1 MKKMKKI
8 LSVLLVVVLTFN
20 VCSVATFAADEDVV
34 VSIGS
39 VSAKRGDIV
48 EVPITLTKNSGFVT
62 LGIEV
67 GYDSSVLEMSCPKH
81 TDGKNCKPAYTQ
93 KTDFGE
99 DCGSNIAKN
108 SQYHTVNN
116 YKFMWA
122 YQEGYDVTYT
132 GEIVKITFKVKED
145 AKIGASDLTVTV
157 TESSN
162 ADGKKNTFAST
173 NGTVTVECASH
184 VKDSGTVTKQPT
196 CTEPGETVYKCS
208 VCGAVMATE
217 KAPAATGHDWAD
229 WTTTTLPTCTTEGVE
244 TRVCQNDDSHVET
257 RKVNALGHKY
267 GEWEQTTA
275 PTCTKKGVETRV
287 CANDAS
293 HKETREIDALGHKWG
308 EWKVTTE
315 ATCTE
320 KGVET
325 RVCAN
330 DASHKE
336 TRDIDPLDHKIEWT
350 VTKEPTLTEEGKREG
365 TCAECG
371 KPFKEDMPKLT
382 TSINTDENSDLEASI
397 TTDEKDPFNG
407 YTAAAII
414 ENDDVATDPI
424 DGKDVIGGYG
434 LAIADLDA
442 ADFIDGDKVVTVKM
456 KLTSDMLAKYQNF
469 GIALN
474 GKVVEATV
482 ADGYITFTGKISDME
497 KIAVLG
503 SKISTP
509 GSQGEGETNNGGE
522 NNNDDDKSPVTGD
535 SAAAALAIVLF
546 AIAASVV
553 VVSKKKSRA

>member
-1 MKKMKKI
+1 MKKLLSI
-8 LSVLLVVVLTFN
+8 LLAVVLTLS
-20 VCSVATFAADEDVV
+20 VCTVAAFAADEDIV
-34 VSIGS
+34 VSIGNF
-39 VSAKRGDIV
+39 SAKRGDTIS
-48 EVPITLTKNSGFVT
+48 VPITLTKNAGFIT

-67 GYDSSVLEMSCPKH
+67 GYDSSVLEMVCNKH
-81 TDGKNCKPAYTQ
+81 NIPLPTGGTQCKPEVGQ
-93 KTDFGE
+93 VSNFGE
-99 DCGSNIAKN
+99 DYGSNQAKN
-108 SQYHTVNN
+108 SQHCDVNP
-116 YKFMWA
+116 YKLMWA
-122 YQEGYDVTYT
+122 YAEGFDVPNT
-132 GEIVKITFKVKED
+132 GEIAKITFKVKSD
-145 AKIGASDLTVTV
+145 APIGTTDLTVTV
-157 TESSN
+157 TESSK
-162 ADGKKNTFAST
+162 ATGAKNTYTSI
-173 NGTVTVECASH
+173 NGTVTVECANH
-184 VKDSGTVTKQPT
+184 VKDAGTVTKQPT

-217 KAPAATGHDWAD
+217 KAPAATGHDW
-229 WTTTTLPTCTTEGVE
+229 
-244 TRVCQNDDSHVET
+244 
-257 RKVNALGHKY
+257 
-267 GEWEQTTA
+267 GEWGQTKA
-275 PTCTKKGVETRV
+275 PTCTEKGEETRV

-293 HKETREIDALGHKWG
+293 HKETREIDALDHDWDEG
-308 EWKVTTE
+308 KVTKE
-315 ATCTE
+315 PTCTE
-320 KGVET
+320 EGEIT
-325 RVCAN
+325 FTCQN
-330 DASHKE
+330 DASHTEKE
-336 TRDIDPLDHKIEWT
+336 VLPALGHDVEWT
-350 VTKEPTLTEEGKREG
+350 VTKEPTLTEKGKREG

-456 KLTSDMLAKYQNF
+456 KLTSDMLAKYENF

-503 SKISTP
+503 TKITTP
-509 GSQGEGETNNGGE
+509 GGQGEGENNNGGE